1 MLETFLS
8 ISYDIECHVNTQP
21 HPHRHKE
28 PAQRDLLKQT
38 YPLVFVISLNNFLL
52 LFFVFCFLFFF
63 FFFKVRLLSK
73 EN

>member
-38 YPLVFVISLNNFLL
+38 YPLVFVVSLNNFLL
-52 LFFVFCFLFFF
+52 LFFVF
-63 FFFKVRLLSK
+63 FKASLLSK